1 MNISLTDN
9 GGRRVEGDRRLVD
22 LNNYIIERRA
32 IKERRVAKFDKRGN
46 NLVGNDYPERRAL
59 DLLVREKFNFA

>member
-22 LNNYIIERRA
+22 LNNYLIERRSSQD
-32 IKERRVAKFDKRGN
+32 RRVATFDKRSN
-46 NLVGNDYPERRAL
+46 NLIGNDYPERRAL
-59 DLLVREKFNFA
+59 DLLVREKFSFA